1 MAWIKF
7 TEDFNFR
14 PRASTTTA
22 YKAGMVMNVTS
33 QCAALAIAANKAV
46 RMSKPSRDAD
56 PIAAAQGETAPVV
69 AEGE

>member
-7 TEDFNFR
+7 TEDFSFR

-22 YKAGMVMNVTS
+22 YKAGMIMNVTS

-46 RMSKPSRDAD
+46 RMSKPNRDAD
-56 PIAAAQGETAPVV
+56 PVETATVETPMP
-69 AEGE
+69 APEGE